1 MLKNLPLLAISA
13 VSAFAMHTV
22 ELNINEKDLEGQ
34 LRIDMGQFND
44 SVMTD
49 SVFLGVMLL
58 HGSEDHSDVDPKTLI
73 ELNFLFQRTIS
84 ATDDALTLGMGVK
97 LDYTQ
102 LQHKHYKQQD
112 YFAMPIGIEGNYRL
126 PFDIAIPL
134 HVGGSFYYAPEVL
147 SFNDAKN
154 YLEYRAYFDVE
165 IIEGGK
171 IRLGYRNIDTDT
183 KSYNTNYN
191 HSAYVGFK
199 MAF

>member
-1 MLKNLPLLAISA
+1 MLKKLALLSITA
-13 VSAFAMHTV
+13 VSALAMHTV
-22 ELNINEKDLEGQ
+22 ELNVNEKDVEGR
-34 LRIDMGQFND
+34 LRLDMGQFND

-49 SVFLGVMLL
+49 TVFLGMALL
-58 HGSEDHSDVDPKTLI
+58 HGSEDNSDANPKTLVEI
-73 ELNFLFQRTIS
+73 NFLMQRSIS

-102 LQHKHYKQQD
+102 LKFSLSPQQD
-112 YFAMPIGIEGNYRL
+112 YFALPIGIEANYRF
-126 PFDIAIPL
+126 PFDIAVPL

-147 SFNDAKN
+147 SFEDAKN

-171 IRLGYRNIDTDT
+171 IRLGYRSIDTDT
-183 KSYNTNYN
+183 KKHNINYN
-191 HSAYVGFK
+191 HSAYLGFK

>member
-1 MLKNLPLLAISA
+1 MLKNLSLLAISA

-22 ELNINEKDLEGQ
+22 ELNINEKDVEGQ

-44 SVMTD
+44 SVMPN
-49 SVFLGVMLL
+49 SVLLGLTLL
-58 HGSEDHSDVDPKTLI
+58 HGSEDHSDVDPKTFI
-73 ELNFLFQRTIS
+73 EINFLFQRTIP

-134 HVGGSFYYAPEVL
+134 HIGGSVYYAPEVL

-183 KSYNTNYN
+183 KNYDANYN
-191 HSAYVGFK
+191 HSAYFGFK